1 MVFRNRLLNLIKKQ
15 QMNKPKE
22 KFPNFL
28 SNGLTL
34 KLLIEVRF
42 LDAFEKSFN
51 VFDNFVI
58 SVISGLILVLSGL
71 TRGASAVGFIFG
83 FGFPLVGQ
91 ILNSWLRVVGLR
103 GTLELTR
110 FGILGNILKKFFICY
125 FHFFI
130 SLNF

>member
-71 TRGASAVGFIFG
+71 TRGA
-83 FGFPLVGQ
+83 
-91 ILNSWLRVVGLR
+91 
-103 GTLELTR
+103 
-110 FGILGNILKKFFICY
+110 
-125 FHFFI
+125 
-130 SLNF
+130 